1 MKEMSRDALKVGV
14 MGGSFDPIHLGHIS
28 LAVDALEKTDLEKVV
43 IVPARIQPFK
53 QDAHPASGED
63 RINML
68 KAAFRDFPEIEVSEF
83 ELEQE
88 GISYTYL
95 TLAAMQEK
103 YGADARI
110 YFICGTA
117 SLLKLH
123 TWKNSD
129 ELLDRYSYIVGNRP
143 GYRDEELAL
152 EIDRLRR
159 LYGTEILKIN
169 NRLHD
174 VSSTEIRQLIR
185 DGKAIDHLVGSEV
198 EEYIK
203 EHGLYRQ

>member
-1 MKEMSRDALKVGV
+1 MNDGVMKVGV
-14 MGGSFDPIHLGHIS
+14 MGGSFDPVHLGHIS
-28 LAVDALEKTDLEKVV
+28 LAVDALEQTDLDKVV

-68 KAAFRDFPEIEVSEF
+68 KAAFSDFPEIEFSDF
-83 ELEQE
+83 ELKQE

-110 YFICGTA
+110 YFICGTD

-129 ELLDRYSYIVGNRP
+129 ELLKKYSFIVGSRP

-169 NRLHD
+169 NRLHN
-174 VSSTEIRQLIR
+174 VSSTEIRELIR

-198 EEYIK
+198 DEYIK
-203 EHGLYRQ
+203 ENGLYRQ

>member
-1 MKEMSRDALKVGV
+1 MNDGVMKVGV
-14 MGGSFDPIHLGHIS
+14 MGGSFDPVHLGHIS
-28 LAVDALEKTDLEKVV
+28 LAVDALEQTDLDKVV
-43 IVPARIQPFK
+43 IVPARVQPFK

-68 KAAFRDFPEIEVSEF
+68 KAAFRDFPEIEFSDF

-110 YFICGTA
+110 YFICGTD

-129 ELLDRYSYIVGNRP
+129 ELLKKYSFIVGSRP

-169 NRLHD
+169 NRLHN
-174 VSSTEIRQLIR
+174 VSSTEIRELIK

-198 EEYIK
+198 DEYIK
-203 EHGLYRQ
+203 ENGLYRQ